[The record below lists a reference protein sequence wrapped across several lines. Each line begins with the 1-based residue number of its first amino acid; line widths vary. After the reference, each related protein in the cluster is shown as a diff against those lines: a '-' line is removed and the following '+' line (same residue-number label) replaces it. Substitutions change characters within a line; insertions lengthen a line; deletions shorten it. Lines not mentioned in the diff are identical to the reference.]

1 MPRLL
6 NVGLIVA
13 MLGGAGLTYN
23 SKHDI
28 EEASAAVADLRVELA
43 QEKDALS
50 LLKAEWSVLTQ
61 PARLQELVALYSA
74 DLGLE
79 AFEPGQLVAIDD
91 IPLRPM
97 IFGPSGTAT
106 AMSGGRSI
114 DGIITGTTP

>member
-1 MPRLL
+1 MSRLVNL
-6 NVGLIVA
+6 GMVLAI
-13 MLGGAGLTYN
+13 MGGAALTYG

-28 EEASAAVADLRVELA
+28 EDASAAVAQMRLDLA

-61 PARLQELVALYSA
+61 PSRLQELVATHGA
-74 DLGLE
+74 ELGLE
-79 AFEPGQLVAIDD
+79 PFTPDRLVAVGD

-106 AMSGGRSI
+106 AMSGPSI
-114 DGIITGTTP
+114 DSLITGTVP